1 MENNNEDLLNRNI
14 HGVRW
19 RKDIRKWQVSITVR
33 GVTYWRGY
41 YDNKEDAVRAR
52 LEAEVSLGVAK
63 PEHNDLYEQFRIY
76 VGY

>member
-1 MENNNEDLLNRNI
+1 MKNYNEYNINRDI
-14 HGVRW
+14 PGVRW
-19 RKDIRKWQVSITVR
+19 RKDIRKWQSSITVR
-33 GVTYWRGY
+33 GITYWRGY

-63 PEHNDLYEQFRIY
+63 PEHYDLYEQFRIY